1 MSIKRLRWLMV
12 VLLQLVSVAPPSA
25 KAEATKSGIL
35 PAISGDIVAS
45 TGSQVAAGFKD
56 TEVPKHRR
64 KKPVVTPEPGSLLLL
79 GTGIA
84 VLALASLRRK
94 NKMTLV

>member
-12 VLLQLVSVAPPSA
+12 VLMQLVSVAPPSA

-35 PAISGDIVAS
+35 PAISGDSVAS
-45 TGSQVAAGFKD
+45 SQVAAGFKD